1 MNKTILIV
9 DDEKDILD
17 LLSYNLSKNKYTVL
31 TANDGHD
38 ALIKINNSIDLIILD
53 VMMPKLDGYQVCDM
67 IKSNPELSEIP
78 IIFLTAKSSSD
89 DEYAGLSRG
98 AIDYIYKPISIK
110 NLLLRIE
117 NIFKT
122 FTPNNNENDLNYY
135 NISINLKK
143 TQVSVDKNR
152 ISLTNKEYSI
162 LLLFMKSP
170 GRIFNRQE
178 LLNKVWGHN
187 IIVSD
192 RTVDVHITN
201 LRKKI
206 EKNKKI
212 IYTSHGRGYY
222 IEDES

>member
-17 LLSYNLSKNKYTVL
+17 LLSYNLSKNKYNVVTE
-31 TANDGHD
+31 NNGHE
-38 ALIKINNSIDLIILD
+38 ALLKIDSSIDLVILD
-53 VMMPKLDGYQVCDM
+53 VMMPKLDGYQVCDV
-67 IKSNPELSEIP
+67 IKSNLQLSEIP

-98 AIDYIYKPISIK
+98 AVDYIYKPISIK
-110 NLLLRIE
+110 NLLIRID
-117 NIFKT
+117 NILKT
-122 FTPNNNENDLNYY
+122 FVVNDNKDILSYY
-135 NISINLKK
+135 NLSINLEKA
-143 TQVSVDKNR
+143 QVLLEKNK
-152 ISLTNKEYSI
+152 INLTNKEYNL

-170 GRIFNRQE
+170 GRVFNREE
-178 LLNKVWGHN
+178 LLNKVWGYN
-187 IIVSD
+187 VIVSD
-192 RTVDVHITN
+192 RTIDVHITN

-222 IEDES
+222 IEDE

>member
-17 LLSYNLSKNKYTVL
+17 LLSYNLSKNKYNVV
-31 TANDGHD
+31 TANNGHE
-38 ALIKINNSIDLIILD
+38 ALLKIDSSIDLVILD
-53 VMMPKLDGYQVCDM
+53 VMMPKLDGYQVCDV
-67 IKSNPELSEIP
+67 IKSNPQLSEIP

-98 AIDYIYKPISIK
+98 AVDYIYKPISIK
-110 NLLLRIE
+110 NLLIRID
-117 NIFKT
+117 NILKT
-122 FTPNNNENDLNYY
+122 FVVNDNKDILSYY
-135 NISINLKK
+135 NLSINLEKA
-143 TQVSVDKNR
+143 QVLLEKNK
-152 ISLTNKEYSI
+152 INLTNKEYNL

-170 GRIFNRQE
+170 GRVFNREE

-187 IIVSD
+187 VIVSD
-192 RTVDVHITN
+192 RTIDVHITN

-222 IEDES
+222 IEDE

>member
-1 MNKTILIV
+1 MSFSLFALMV
-9 DDEKDILD
+9 H
-17 LLSYNLSKNKYTVL
+17 YYKYTVL

-98 AIDYIYKPISIK
+98 AVDYIYKPISIK
-110 NLLLRIE
+110 NLLIRID
-117 NIFKT
+117 NILKSLVV
-122 FTPNNNENDLNYY
+122 NDNKDILSYY
-135 NISINLKK
+135 NLSINLEKA
-143 TQVSVDKNR
+143 QVLLDKNK
-152 ISLTNKEYSI
+152 INLTNKEYNL

-170 GRIFNRQE
+170 GRVFNREE
-178 LLNKVWGHN
+178 LLNKVWGYN
-187 IIVSD
+187 VIVSD
-192 RTVDVHITN
+192 RTIDVHITN

-222 IEDES
+222 IEDE

>member
-1 MNKTILIV
+1 MMNKTILIV
-9 DDEKDILD
+9 DDENDILD
-17 LLSYNLSKNKYTVL
+17 LLSYNLSKNKYKVI
-31 TANDGHD
+31 TANNGHQ
-38 ALIKINNSIDLIILD
+38 ALLKINNSVDLVILD

-67 IKSNPELSEIP
+67 IKSNPELSGIP

-110 NLLLRIE
+110 NLLLRID

-152 ISLTNKEYSI
+152 ISLY
-162 LLLFMKSP
+162 
-170 GRIFNRQE
+170 
-178 LLNKVWGHN
+178 
-187 IIVSD
+187 
-192 RTVDVHITN
+192 
-201 LRKKI
+201 
-206 EKNKKI
+206 
-212 IYTSHGRGYY
+212 
-222 IEDES
+222 